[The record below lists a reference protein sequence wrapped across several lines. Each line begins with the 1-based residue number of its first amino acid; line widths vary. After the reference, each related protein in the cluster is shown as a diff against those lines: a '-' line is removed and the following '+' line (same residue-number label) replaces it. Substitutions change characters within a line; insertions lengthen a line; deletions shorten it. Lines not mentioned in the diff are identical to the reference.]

1 MKKWL
6 IVLSLLSLCG
16 CAPAQKP
23 TTVPVDAN
31 ATTEDT
37 SQPSADNEASGYDE
51 YNIFSYE
58 AQADNQLLITNLSDY
73 VISNIY
79 FTVTYY
85 DENNVI
91 VDDSTASPDT
101 SMLPGQSAI
110 LEFYSEEDYPTA
122 LATSYSYDCPEEFDT
137 QGRRILVDV
146 IAEDFEIIT

>member
-16 CAPAQKP
+16 CAPTQNP
-23 TTVPVDAN
+23 TIVPIDAN

-37 SQPSADNEASGYDE
+37 SQPSANNEADGYDE

-58 AQADNQLLITNLSDY
+58 AQADNQLLVTNLSDY

-79 FTVTYY
+79 FTITYY
-85 DENNVI
+85 DENNVV
-91 VDDSTASPDT
+91 VDDSTASPDI
-101 SMLPGQSAI
+101 SMLSGQSAI
-110 LEFYSEEDYPTA
+110 LDFYCEEDYKTA
-122 LATSYSYDCPEEFDT
+122 LVTSYSYDCPEEFDT